1 MAAKDICTMLLDNVL
16 ALTIVLIIL
25 TSIINA
31 IIRHRSR
38 DKCLKDFSAF
48 FVTLL
53 LKNGKTIRGKMK
65 LFSSSMELEYQQPE
79 GEEQD
84 GYCRNSYIMMNNELE
99 ADTQAIH
106 RYHWDLTPKNKKLRE
121 KSIKRSYKPNLFRR
135 IGRTMRNSVN
145 TLRDAFNKSISLF
158 FGQIGGKIAGG
169 RATQELTS
177 VGSSIVNVFGNTYEA
192 VLEKYIGRN
201 VIVEIVENGG
211 KREYAGILKEYTA
224 RYLELLN
231 VHYDFLYETEIV
243 DFTGNYR
250 DSQISIDKTSEKT
263 SVSKL
268 EIKNLKSSVISIIS
282 LKGTVKGTIFEK
294 SIGKRL
300 AAGETLLFPLAN
312 PDEIE
317 NLKLV
322 FKRSRYIDMIA
333 PRSLARVRHGG
344 KKEKLSFRELFGID
358 DLSMPFKI
366 KRMRN

>member
-1 MAAKDICTMLLDNVL
+1 MEAKEIWTMLLDNVL
-16 ALTIVLIIL
+16 ALTIVLIIF

-31 IIRHRSR
+31 FIRHRSR
-38 DKCLKDFSAF
+38 DKCLKDFSSF

-79 GEEQD
+79 SEEQD
-84 GYCRNSYIMMNNELE
+84 GYSRNSYIMLNDELE
-99 ADTQAIH
+99 ADIQAIH

-121 KSIKRSYKPNLFRR
+121 KNIKRSYKPNLFRR
-135 IGRTMRNSVN
+135 INRTMRNSVN

-169 RATQELTS
+169 KATQELTS

-201 VIVEIVENGG
+201 VVVEIAENGER
-211 KREYAGILKEYTA
+211 REYAGILKEYTA

-231 VHYDFLYETEIV
+231 VMYDFEYEVSIA
-243 DFTGNYR
+243 DFSVNSEDQQILINKTGN
-250 DSQISIDKTSEKT
+250 
-263 SVSKL
+263 SKL
-268 EIKNLKSSVISIIS
+268 EIKNLKSSAISIIS
-282 LKGTVKGTIFEK
+282 LKGSAKGAVFEK

-300 AAGETLLFPLAN
+300 AAGETLLLPLAES
-312 PDEIE
+312 DEIE

-322 FKRSRYIDMIA
+322 FKRGRYIDMIA
-333 PRSLARVRHGG
+333 PRSLARVRYGG
-344 KKEKLSFRELFGID
+344 KKEKLSFKELIGID

-366 KRMRN
+366 KR

>member
-1 MAAKDICTMLLDNVL
+1 MTAKDIWTMLLDNVL

-31 IIRHRSR
+31 FIRHRSK
-38 DKCLKDFSAF
+38 DKCLKDFSGF

-79 GEEQD
+79 SEEQD
-84 GYCRNSYIMMNNELE
+84 GYCRNSYIMMNDELE
-99 ADTQAIH
+99 ADIQAIC
-106 RYHWDLTPKNKKLRE
+106 RYHWDLTPKNKRLRE

-135 IGRTMRNSVN
+135 ISRTMRNSIN
-145 TLRDAFNKSISLF
+145 TLRDAFNKSISLL

-192 VLEKYIGRN
+192 VLEKYIGRK
-201 VIVEIVENGG
+201 VVVEIVENGG
-211 KREYAGILKEYTA
+211 KKEYAGILKEYTA

-231 VHYDFLYETEIV
+231 VHYDFSYETEIA

-250 DSQISIDKTSEKT
+250 DSQISIDKTSD
-263 SVSKL
+263 SKL
-268 EIKNLKSSVISIIS
+268 AIKNLKSSVIAIVS
-282 LKGTVKGTIFEK
+282 LKGIAKGATIEK
-294 SIGKRL
+294 NIGKTL
-300 AAGETLLFPLAN
+300 PAGETLLLPLAE
-312 PDEIE
+312 PDEIK

-333 PRSLARVRHGG
+333 PRSLARVRYGG

-366 KRMRN
+366 KRSE

>member
-1 MAAKDICTMLLDNVL
+1 MAAKDIWTMLLDNVL

-31 IIRHRSR
+31 FIRHRSR
-38 DKCLKDFSAF
+38 DKCLKDFSGF
-48 FVTLL
+48 FITLL

-65 LFSSSMELEYQQPE
+65 LFSSSMEIEYRQPE
-79 GEEQD
+79 SEEQH
-84 GYCRNSYIMMNNELE
+84 GYCRNSYIMMNDELE
-99 ADTQAIH
+99 ADIQAIH
-106 RYHWDLTPKNKKLRE
+106 RYHWDLTPKNKRLRE
-121 KSIKRSYKPNLFRR
+121 KSIKRSYKPNLFQR

-145 TLRDAFNKSISLF
+145 TLRDAFNKSITLF

-201 VIVEIVENGG
+201 VVVEIVENGN

-224 RYLELLN
+224 KYLELLN
-231 VHYDFLYETEIV
+231 VHYDFLYETEIA

-250 DSQISIDKTSEKT
+250 DSQISIEKT
-263 SVSKL
+263 SDSKL
-268 EIKNLKSSVISIIS
+268 EIKNLESSVICLVS
-282 LKGTVKGTIFEK
+282 LKCTEK
-294 SIGKRL
+294 SATIEKNIGKTL
-300 AAGETLLFPLAN
+300 SAGETLLLPLDN

-322 FKRSRYIDMIA
+322 FKRNRYIDMIA
-333 PRSLARVRHGG
+333 PRSLARVRYGG

-358 DLSMPFKI
+358 DLSMSFKI

>member
-1 MAAKDICTMLLDNVL
+1 MTAKEIWTMLLDNVL

-31 IIRHRSR
+31 FIRHRSR

-65 LFSSSMELEYQQPE
+65 LFSSSMEIEYQQPDYSEE
-79 GEEQD
+79 G
-84 GYCRNSYIMMNNELE
+84 GYSRNSYIMMNDELD
-99 ADTQAIH
+99 ADIQAIH

-135 IGRTMRNSVN
+135 IGRTMRNSIN

-231 VHYDFLYETEIV
+231 VNYDFLYETEIA

-250 DSQISIDKTSEKT
+250 DSQISIAETSD
-263 SVSKL
+263 SKL
-268 EIKNLKSSVISIIS
+268 EIKNLKSSAITIVS
-282 LKGTVKGTIFEK
+282 LKGTAKGTAFEK
-294 SIGKRL
+294 NIGKTL
-300 AAGETLLFPLAN
+300 PAGETLLLSLAEA
-312 PDEIE
+312 DEIK

-322 FKRSRYIDMIA
+322 FKRSRYIDMIS
-333 PRSLARVRHGG
+333 PRSLARVRYGG
-344 KKEKLSFRELFGID
+344 KKEKLSFKELFGID
-358 DLSMPFKI
+358 DLSMSFKI
-366 KRMRN
+366 KRAE